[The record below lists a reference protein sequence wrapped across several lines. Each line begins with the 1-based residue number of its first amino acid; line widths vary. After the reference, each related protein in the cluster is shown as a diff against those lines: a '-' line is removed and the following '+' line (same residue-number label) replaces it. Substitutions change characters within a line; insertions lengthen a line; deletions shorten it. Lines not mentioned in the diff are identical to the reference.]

1 MYPGAPGSKGFQGEA
16 GLPGTKGRRFLFG
29 FIDLCINWDA
39 DTSKCVVTI
48 LPKIH
53 RPCVHSVATLLD
65 TPCSYLAGLRF
76 AA

>member
-39 DTSKCVVTI
+39 DTSKCCD
-48 LPKIH
+48 KITQN
-53 RPCVHSVATLLD
+53 P
-65 TPCSYLAGLRF
+65 
-76 AA
+76 